1 MITSILNM
9 GGYGFFVWPAFI
21 FTFVFC
27 LFLYMKVKRDLRQHE
42 KIFLNKLKFMPYK
55 KFKAVKSRKI
65 ARTVLE
71 KKVNSNY

>member
-1 MITSILNM
+1 MITNILNM
-9 GGYGFFVWPAFI
+9 GGYGPFVWSAFI

-55 KFKAVKSRKI
+55 KFKTIKSKKIVRAVLAKKS
-65 ARTVLE
+65 
-71 KKVNSNY
+71 